1 VTAFSTAPF
10 EAKVASP
17 REAHGLR
24 DSRGR
29 EDDLALDISLDRT
42 ATRV

>member
-1 VTAFSTAPF
+1 MTALSTAPF

-17 REAHGLR
+17 REAHGLAY
-24 DSRGR
+24 STGR
-29 EDDLALDISLDRT
+29 EGDRAGISFDRG